1 MNILDLVE
9 IRPYE
14 EDYDNLLKD
23 FEKVSATNL
32 SQSFPKSF
40 IKTSTVFYH
49 RFSDK
54 SKLFEWS
61 QIYMVLDKNTHE
73 ILGTGQM
80 AMKTITLAGEQEK
93 IMMIS
98 GIKIH
103 PDVQSQGVGSKLVTF
118 MHKKA
123 KDMDVSKIVVK
134 LSSGNRKA
142 IRFFLTKLSYQDAS
156 YVSMVVINNPK
167 ISDEVKSISKDEGQK
182 RTEEFYNGKDL
193 NLKSYKGI
201 FDSPGYLGSF
211 KLEKGTEFI
220 GGSLYN
226 VSYYSEV
233 EITKIILDKKYLL
246 NNTYYYLIL
255 IVIFLIL
262 LTEFISGYWAY
273 NYYFEDMPYKIMF
286 ATSLLL
292 VNLIIIQSFSVLF
305 KFCGDLRKLR
315 KPRLKIFGLF
325 YSNSIESKQEIFYTL
340 INHMAAVV
348 PCEYTSI
355 EFHEDDIYN
364 KFLENAD
371 FLKIYMQKNL
381 NNTPVFKWNKRHFV
395 DPRD

>member
-1 MNILDLVE
+1 MNILDLIE

-14 EDYDNLLKD
+14 EDYDALLKD

-40 IKTSTVFYH
+40 IKTSTGFYH

-61 QIYMVLDKNTHE
+61 EIYMVLDKNTHE

-80 AMKTITLAGEQEK
+80 ALKTITLAGEQEK
-93 IMMIS
+93 IMMLS

-103 PDVQSQGVGSKLVTF
+103 PEVQKQGIGHKLVTF

-123 KDMDVSKIVVK
+123 KDMGVSKIVVK
-134 LSSGNRKA
+134 LSSGNRTA
-142 IRFFLTKLSYQDAS
+142 IRFFMTKLSYQDVS
-156 YVSMVVINNPK
+156 YVSVVVINNPK
-167 ISDEVKSISKDEGQK
+167 TSNEVINISKEEAQK
-182 RTEEFYNGKDL
+182 NTEKFYDGKDQSM
-193 NLKSYKGI
+193 KSYKGI
-201 FDSPGYLGSF
+201 FDSPAYLGSF

-233 EITKIILDKKYLL
+233 EITKIILDRKYLL
-246 NNTYYYLIL
+246 NNTYYYSIL
-255 IVIFLIL
+255 IGIFLIL
-262 LTEFISGYWAY
+262 LTEFLAGYWAY

-305 KFCGDLRKLR
+305 KFCGDLRKTR

-325 YSNSIESKQEIFYTL
+325 YSNSIESKQEIFSTL
-340 INHMAAVV
+340 ISHMAGVF